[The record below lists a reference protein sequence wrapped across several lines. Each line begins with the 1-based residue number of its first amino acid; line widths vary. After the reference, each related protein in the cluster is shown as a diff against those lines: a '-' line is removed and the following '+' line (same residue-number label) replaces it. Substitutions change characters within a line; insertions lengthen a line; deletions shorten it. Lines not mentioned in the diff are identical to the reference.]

1 MRVELPRQT
10 RLAATITHLTTM
22 KVILKRLKLIDNL
35 TTDLE
40 ISRTEFVEK
49 LSAITDK
56 GDIGLFSDTFDVFSS
71 SKNEL
76 KGQVDFNGFK
86 LKRRRKFFDNGMN
99 MAVASGTIKEHN
111 GHLTIESE
119 INGVSIFFIV
129 FYFFL
134 VIFYSLFIFSIW
146 NSNNNTEFF
155 ALPFLL
161 LHGTL
166 MFSIPYFTAKRSVK
180 RLKYELERE
189 FFYLTKQK

>member
-1 MRVELPRQT
+1 
-10 RLAATITHLTTM
+10 M
-22 KVILKRLKLIDNL
+22 KDILRKLKLIDNL

-49 LSAITDK
+49 LSAITDR
-56 GDIGLFSDTFDVFSS
+56 GDTGMFSDTFDVFSS

-76 KGQVDFNGFK
+76 KGQVNFEGFK
-86 LKRRRKFFDNGMN
+86 LKRRRRFFDTNLN
-99 MAVASGTIKEHN
+99 MAVASGTINEHN

-119 INGVSIFFIV
+119 INGFNNFFIV
-129 FYFFL
+129 FYIFL
-134 VIFYSLFIFSIW
+134 IVFYSFFIFGFGS
-146 NSNNNTEFF
+146 SDNNMEFF
-155 ALPFLL
+155 AIPFLI

-166 MFSIPYFTAKRSVK
+166 MFSIPYFMMRRSVK